1 MPDTN
6 THEDYYLT
14 AEQREVND
22 NYFKNIMETTKMW
35 VWKDKGFW
43 YKCDNGVMKPQ
54 DLKGFVD
61 LVRIVSKDFAKKY
74 LELPDELPIN
84 FKKNCNFSKSFN
96 KNDLKHTL
104 KYHFLKHC
112 WEKEK
117 EFERHHNYSALKQ
130 VIPPKKVR
138 KGKKGRG
145 RK

>member
-1 MPDTN
+1 METIPDIN

-35 VWKDKGFW
+35 VWKDKGFI
-43 YKCDNGVMKPQ
+43 YKCDKGVMKPQ
-54 DLKGFVD
+54 DINGFVD

-74 LELPDELPIN
+74 LELPDELPN
-84 FKKNCNFSKSFN
+84 LYMKSKSFN

-104 KYHFLKHC
+104 KYQFLKYC

-117 EFERHHNYSALKQ
+117 EFERHHNYSSLKQ